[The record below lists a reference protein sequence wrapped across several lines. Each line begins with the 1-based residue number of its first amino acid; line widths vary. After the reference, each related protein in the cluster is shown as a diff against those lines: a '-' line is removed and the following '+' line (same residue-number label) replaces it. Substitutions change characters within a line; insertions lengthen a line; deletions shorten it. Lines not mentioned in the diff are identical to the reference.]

1 MPNRVWRTIRFIFL
15 PQTVPSL
22 VFIVACLQF
31 FPVNVFSLCGVH
43 IDVDPDT
50 GITVTYGPSQI
61 RGRWMRHCC
70 FMVSSISNE
79 EQCSCFTWARACPQQ
94 ASGKLLHAV
103 KCRASTE
110 TTGLLFLNE
119 LPQSALS
126 AAWAV
131 YGPQGLST
139 RIPVDQCSGC
149 DSLSKRGL
157 LTPPALEIEP
167 LSKRKW
173 CVWHSDI
180 SEQTLILTS

>member
-1 MPNRVWRTIRFIFL
+1 MPNRVWRTVRFVFFL
-15 PQTVPSL
+15 ANHSIPSFYSSMFTVFS
-22 VFIVACLQF
+22 VI
-31 FPVNVFSLCGVH
+31 VFSLCGVH

-119 LPQSALS
+119 LP
-126 AAWAV
+126 
-131 YGPQGLST
+131 
-139 RIPVDQCSGC
+139 PVCIVS
-149 DSLSKRGL
+149 SLSCLWTTG
-157 LTPPALEIEP
+157 A
-167 LSKRKW
+167 
-173 CVWHSDI
+173 VHSDTSRSVQRMWQFI
-180 SEQTLILTS
+180 KKRTLNPPSPRNWASQ